1 MGFGGVC
8 CIVPQ
13 VGRSRDRRNSR
24 AGGLLGRLGRRRSVG
39 PLAIDHRSWSLDRGA
54 AIGELDPGGGA
65 RLPAGPHTDSAE
77 ETIAVVAGT
86 AEVVVEGRASRVSAG
101 GLAVVPA
108 GTVHEVRCADTGPL
122 RFIAV
127 YAGTD
132 VVTRYEAEVQPD
144 CSRER
149 RPIA

>member
-1 MGFGGVC
+1 M
-8 CIVPQ
+8 IVVTPAPEDFSDAW
-13 VGRSRDRRNSR
+13 VEGDPSARWRSTTGHGPSTGAQRS
-24 AGGLLGRLGRRRSVG
+24 GSSILEVEPGCRL
-39 PLAIDHRSWSLDRGA
+39 A
-54 AIGELDPGGGA
+54 
-65 RLPAGPHTDSAE
+65 PHTDSAE